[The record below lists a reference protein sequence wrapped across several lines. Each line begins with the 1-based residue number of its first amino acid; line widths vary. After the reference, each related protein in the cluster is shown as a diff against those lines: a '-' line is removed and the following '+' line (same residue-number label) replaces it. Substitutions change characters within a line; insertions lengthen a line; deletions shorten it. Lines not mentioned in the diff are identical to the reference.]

1 MKNTKT
7 KEPRYYEI
15 SVVRDTITRV
25 VEVDDSISNEELED
39 YEDLIEDSDRGDLV
53 EGTITGLVSSDIDL
67 EVASVCK
74 KVRTPYPQEA
84 KYGQILTHCVT
95 QRCPS
100 SHYTLTVN
108 SPPLPSRMS

>member
-39 YEDLIEDSDRGDLV
+39 YELQMQSFNR
-53 EGTITGLVSSDIDL
+53 
-67 EVASVCK
+67 K
-74 KVRTPYPQEA
+74 K
-84 KYGQILTHCVT
+84 GVT
-95 QRCPS
+95 EEEYRKHTS
-100 SHYTLTVN
+100 IK
-108 SPPLPSRMS
+108 